1 MNQQERREY
10 MREYMRRYYAKN
22 RDQILANKRYNYLK
36 DPEKADRRVKK
47 YRDNNRDKYN
57 QYQNGYYHAHKEE
70 INARR
75 RERRAAKKA
84 AMEEAAA
91 Q

>member
-10 MREYMRRYYAKN
+10 MRAYYRAN
-22 RDQILANKRYNYLK
+22 REQILANKKLRNQRA
-36 DPEKADRRVKK
+36 PEKANQYART
-47 YRDNNRDKYN
+47 YRSNHRDKYN
-57 QYQNGYYHAHKEE
+57 KYQSDYYHAHKEE

-84 AMEEAAA
+84 ATEAAA